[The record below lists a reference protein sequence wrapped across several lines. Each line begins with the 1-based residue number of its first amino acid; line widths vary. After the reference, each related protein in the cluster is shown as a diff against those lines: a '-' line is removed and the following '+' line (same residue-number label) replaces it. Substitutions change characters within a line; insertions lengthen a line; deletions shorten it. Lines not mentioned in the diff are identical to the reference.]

1 MPSDRD
7 FFLVGVTGGIGSG
20 KSAVCAGFQQLGR
33 TVLSADGIA
42 REIMDREVPI
52 KKKVQQLL
60 GAAAYTSEGKL
71 NRKFVADRVFTD
83 SSSKKKLD
91 AIVHPAVFREIE
103 NQVSS
108 LPPERRNPYVI
119 VEAALIYESGL
130 DKDLD
135 YVIVVE
141 AGEETRIRRVMQ
153 RDTCSREEVLRR
165 IAAQMAPDEKS
176 KRADFV
182 IRNDSSPDQL
192 PPKIRFID
200 HLLTQMAK
208 TVPAGESSP
217 H

>member
-20 KSAVCAGFQQLGR
+20 KSAVCGGFQQLGR

-42 REIMDREVPI
+42 REIMEREMPI

-60 GAAAYTSEGKL
+60 GAAAYTSEGIL
-71 NRKFVADRVFTD
+71 DRQFVADRVFTD
-83 SSSKKKLD
+83 PASKKKLD

-103 NQVSS
+103 NRVSS
-108 LPPERRNPYVI
+108 LPKEQRTPYVI

-130 DKDLD
+130 DKELD

-141 AGEETRIRRVMQ
+141 AGEETRIQRVMQ
-153 RDTCSREEVLRR
+153 RDKCSRDQVLRR
-165 IAAQMAPDEKS
+165 IAAQMPPDEKS

-200 HLLTQMAK
+200 HLLTQMVRAI
-208 TVPAGESSP
+208 PASEENSR
-217 H
+217 